1 MNASQHLDPTHTAVI
16 AIDFQH
22 DIVGPDGAFA
32 AMFSA
37 EVERTQVIPA
47 AARLL
52 DDARAAGIKIVHSRG
67 TFRPGHTDLV
77 ANIPLLANVKA
88 YGCLIDGSTG
98 ATIVEALT
106 PHDGDIV
113 LKHHRVSCF
122 HGTELDVVLRGA
134 GIDTL
139 VLTGV
144 ATNLAVESTARAG
157 ADLGYRIIVVS
168 DACATT
174 SEHAH
179 DAALASLA
187 MFADVIPTA
196 NLLAPGDGVSVAT
209 T

>member
-1 MNASQHLDPTHTAVI
+1 MNPSWQLDPAHTAVI

-22 DIVGPDGAFA
+22 DIVGPNGAFA
-32 AMFSA
+32 SMFSA
-37 EVERTQVIPA
+37 EVERTHVIPA

-52 DDARAAGIKIVHSRG
+52 DDARAAGIKIVHCRAA
-67 TFRPGHTDLV
+67 FRSGYTDLV
-77 ANIPLLANVKA
+77 ANIPLFANVKA

-98 ATIVEALT
+98 ATIIDAIT

-113 LKHHRVSCF
+113 LNHHRVSCF
-122 HGTELDVVLRGA
+122 QGTELDVVLRGA
-134 GIDTL
+134 AIDTL

-157 ADLGYRIIVVS
+157 ADLGYRIVVVS

-179 DAALASLA
+179 DASLASLA
-187 MFADVIPTA
+187 MFADVIPA
-196 NLLAPGDGVSVAT
+196 DNLLAAPLQPQ
-209 T
+209 

>member
-1 MNASQHLDPTHTAVI
+1 MSAPWQLDPTHTAVI

-32 AMFSA
+32 SMFWA

-52 DDARAAGIKIVHSRG
+52 NDARAAGITIVHSRG
-67 TFRPGHTDLV
+67 TFRPGYTDLV
-77 ANIPLLANVKA
+77 ANIPLLANIKA
-88 YGCLIDGSTG
+88 YGCLIEGSTG
-98 ATIVEALT
+98 ATIVDAIT
-106 PHDGDIV
+106 PRDGDIV
-113 LKHHRVSCF
+113 LNHHRVSCF
-122 HGTELDVVLRGA
+122 QGTELDIVLRGA

-139 VLTGV
+139 LLTGV

-157 ADLGYRIIVVS
+157 ADLGYRIVVVS

-179 DAALASLA
+179 DASLASLA
-187 MFADVIPTA
+187 MLADVIPTDS
-196 NLLAPGDGVSVAT
+196 LLAPLLKPN
-209 T
+209 